1 MRECVCTSA
10 WLLRR
15 RRRTAARLR
24 EGRLAR
30 ARSVVVQTLQDA
42 LGQRLDVSVR
52 LWVCVD
58 QLQLLQAAL
67 LQQHAAVASGCNPE
81 GDESI
86 SHIGKKNRLRIK
98 AAAVPYVWMY
108 VGFFFCVPTVLA
120 ADVLHGPSRPQL
132 HAGGVEALQQR
143 KEGIERPKERKE
155 ETCQILLARNAIF
168 AKLHMQLLC

>member
-1 MRECVCTSA
+1 MHDQCLCECVRTSA
-10 WLLRR
+10 RLLRR
-15 RRRTAARLR
+15 RAAARLR

-42 LGQRLDVSVR
+42 PGQRLDVRVR

-86 SHIGKKNRLRIK
+86 SHIGKKPSAGQGGGGSLCLD
-98 AAAVPYVWMY
+98 VCGV
-108 VGFFFCVPTVLA
+108 FFCVLTVLA

-143 KEGIERPKERKE
+143 KEGIERPK
-155 ETCQILLARNAIF
+155 
-168 AKLHMQLLC
+168 